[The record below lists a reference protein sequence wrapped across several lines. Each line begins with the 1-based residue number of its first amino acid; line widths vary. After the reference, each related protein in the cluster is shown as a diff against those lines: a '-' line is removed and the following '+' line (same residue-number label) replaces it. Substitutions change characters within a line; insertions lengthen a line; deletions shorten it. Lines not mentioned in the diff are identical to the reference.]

1 MKWQS
6 SWKSPNDTICTFLM
20 CLWRKYL
27 CTYWN
32 LLEITP
38 PSSQGSV
45 AHRLESYSAS
55 LNFHLQRKIKP
66 RIIWSLGHLFWGS
79 GCQVIRKAFQ
89 LLNNYHI
96 FLILQFA
103 RNCYLL
109 EEQGDHKC
117 KTQALV
123 GNPARHTYSIKQMH
137 LWGGPKDQ
145 HWKYCNRGHVKPSL
159 LTWKSREDSL
169 ETLREQSSNVISI
182 FFTYW

>member
-1 MKWQS
+1 MLWKWQS

-66 RIIWSLGHLFWGS
+66 RIIWSLGHLFRGS

-89 LLNNYHI
+89 LLNNYHV

-103 RNCYLL
+103 RNCATCWRSREITSVRHRSLL
-109 EEQGDHKC
+109 ETQPDTPTAETKGIYGEGQ
-117 KTQALV
+117 KT
-123 GNPARHTYSIKQMH
+123 SM
-137 LWGGPKDQ
+137 
-145 HWKYCNRGHVKPSL
+145 
-159 LTWKSREDSL
+159 
-169 ETLREQSSNVISI
+169 ETL
-182 FFTYW
+182 